1 MLPWCIAAFLYALIS
16 AWALYTIAAE
26 TKEYWDLRHILYAL
40 FWPVTLAIALLQQWR
55 HACRQARKAKEK
67 EKEKKV

>member
-1 MLPWCIAAFLYALIS
+1 MLVWIASTILLYALIS

-40 FWPVTLAIALLQQWR
+40 FWPLTLALALWQQWR
-55 HACRQARKAKEK
+55 HAGRQARKAKEK
-67 EKEKKV
+67 IEKK

>member
-1 MLPWCIAAFLYALIS
+1 MLPWCISAFLYLLIS

-40 FWPVTLAIALLQQWR
+40 FWPLTLAVALLQQWR
-55 HACRQARKAKEK
+55 HAVKMARKAKEK
-67 EKEKKV
+67 PKP